1 MLLTFIYMILTW
13 ARARR
18 LTPLRTYLFR
28 VLNNSN
34 NNNLQNYVK
43 PSLMCHIKS
52 SDSSKP
58 ADVNSKQT
66 DSETSHDLLTSHLCS
81 NKNTAKLYKL
91 IWSVGDNKLCI
102 IIPQQKIDVSEWLVY
117 PPGKT
122 NFPLSV
128 NNLNQTKLADDSK
141 VHLLIEADINNFNPS
156 AFTRTIKL
164 EDYGLL
170 LSWTADKL
178 FAAIMETDIDHMSK
192 LSIALMESFCFF
204 NNGLLLTRIES
215 VQVSGKPCSYNIN
228 QSSLWNKKLVGKAQW
243 KTHMETLKLF
253 SSTARRVS
261 QQKEPFEVDTLP
273 GIIVSPGT
281 RSLSLQM
288 PTVLEINHQ
297 QDTLEAQEFKTEDS
311 TSVPK
316 TPPPTPASLSMM
328 DRSDSVRQSLQMSS
342 NELHTT
348 LSRNSE
354 TPDHQLSVAN
364 SNYSS
369 TQNIDKDEPKE
380 TESRASSDANLCE
393 RILPKTFK
401 GDPFDT
407 SYTNRAEKYSEKRK
421 FQNYPETGKPPNVLI
436 YADSTL
442 ASDNIERVLKQTL
455 NKEKYIIYKLT
466 PEDARRDV
474 WKDQANLVVV
484 CGNVDS
490 EIASQLVNYIVE
502 GGKLL
507 ALCSDA
513 LHILLPS
520 FKTAEVREHELVRF
534 SYGKWKNVQM
544 MHHIFCYQAS
554 PIKSRFSQDHEDVKT
569 TPVTPASSTVKDKQ
583 GKTHT
588 FQVRVLGAE
597 ETWHTP
603 SIVLAD
609 LPTTGGK
616 ALFSQIHLEADPS
629 QYEMEE
635 AKFNALKASHP
646 ARLEILSDLLG
657 SHLGVDVK
665 PVASGDVA
673 FNPGFFLG
681 RHELKLEML
690 ERLKDKMESNDIFK
704 TNKIKLQFCNNTNK
718 LVPPSSSILPI
729 MLHTCPDNFSTIEYF
744 ENLKTKDFGRLV
756 IYADI
761 MTSSMDVVAGC
772 KLHHGLAVIPRQQ
785 TQGQG
790 RSKNVWLSAK
800 GCLMFTLQLHIPLN
814 SYLGNHLPILQHI
827 VVVAVI
833 AAVKSIPGY
842 EEIDLNIKWPNDIY
856 LGDKVK
862 LGGLIVPTLLESSE
876 AICNIGLGVNLSNST
891 PTSSINEAIK
901 KYNEKKGTNL
911 APLGYEKLLAL
922 IFNQLESL
930 INSIQNDNVNHFY
943 QIYYDYWL
951 HTDTQVSFE
960 SPDGAIREVKILGI
974 DSNGYL
980 EVQSLDGK
988 VFSLQP
994 DGNSFDI
1001 FKGLIAPSLSR

>member
-58 ADVNSKQT
+58 
-66 DSETSHDLLTSHLCS
+66 
-81 NKNTAKLYKL
+81 
-91 IWSVGDNKLCI
+91 
-102 IIPQQKIDVSEWLVY
+102 
-117 PPGKT
+117 
-122 NFPLSV
+122 
-128 NNLNQTKLADDSK
+128 ADDSK

-681 RHELKLEML
+681 RHEARIRKFINYFSLKLEML